1 MQTIVLVSGF
11 IDFLQER
18 KRKEKHTPKIFY
30 WVLVQ
35 TLVHPPFGTSYFSIS
50 FQSVSFLYF
59 CVHTQTCVFV
69 VTVLGISDLSE
80 VTE

>member
-1 MQTIVLVSGF
+1 MQTIALVSGF
-11 IDFLQER
+11 IYVLQER
-18 KRKEKHTPKIFY
+18 KLKEKHTPKIFY

-59 CVHTQTCVFV
+59 CVHTQTCVIV
-69 VTVLGISDLSE
+69 VSVLGISGLSE

>member
-1 MQTIVLVSGF
+1 MQTIALVSGF
-11 IDFLQER
+11 IYFLQER

-59 CVHTQTCVFV
+59 CVHTQTCVIV
-69 VTVLGISDLSE
+69 VSVLGISGLSE